1 MPSKSPICSCHHFF
15 PISSHMTHNLVL
27 WMGEREMSS
36 FGSIPY
42 QWRSH
47 VLMHTCSFS
56 SAGEITGYV
65 ISLGRKLCCLRVGV
79 MQVKSSH
86 LSYSLHCVQTCTF
99 LFQQCAETSLGVW
112 ISAKVFL
119 SIDDCLRLWLR
130 GAGASWWVIASSIA
144 VTEIYL
150 PITQHTGRQASSQVP
165 WHMVESHSS
174 HKGTLYACWGRMLKF
189 YLEGKDKYKE
199 CHVFLWYWH
208 HFLLFSLETCLKQSL
223 LCINISYFLELC
235 LANGR
240 HSNVTKDESK
250 FQKVEEVFNL
260 QNQMPLCTYINIY
273 CNILMCKLIQV

>member
-1 MPSKSPICSCHHFF
+1 MPSESPICSCHHFF

-27 WMGEREMSS
+27 WTDEREMSS

-56 SAGEITGYV
+56 SAGEIMGYV

-112 ISAKVFL
+112 ISVKVFL

-130 GAGASWWVIASSIA
+130 GADASSWVIASSIA

-165 WHMVESHSS
+165 WHMVLNPTAPTKVLWMHAEDGCWSFILGGKTNTRNVMCTHDTDITSS
-174 HKGTLYACWGRMLKF
+174 C
-189 YLEGKDKYKE
+189 
-199 CHVFLWYWH
+199 FLWRPVWNSH
-208 HFLLFSLETCLKQSL
+208 CSALT
-223 LCINISYFLELC
+223 
-235 LANGR
+235 
-240 HSNVTKDESK
+240 
-250 FQKVEEVFNL
+250 
-260 QNQMPLCTYINIY
+260 
-273 CNILMCKLIQV
+273 